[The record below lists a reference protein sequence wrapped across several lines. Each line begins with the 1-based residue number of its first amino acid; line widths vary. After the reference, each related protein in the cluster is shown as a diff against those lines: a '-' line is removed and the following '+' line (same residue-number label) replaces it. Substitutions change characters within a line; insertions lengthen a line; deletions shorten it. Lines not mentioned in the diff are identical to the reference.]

1 MVLSQD
7 FPRLDG
13 KGKRVMN
20 YMDFVNCVQ
29 LHGGD
34 MAKQRRKE
42 IQERRRRATVMEF
55 SKRKEDFAT
64 MFAQLD
70 LDGDGQLSMEEFHAG
85 FEAKSREWGY
95 EGSMEAADSAEME
108 MFRAMD
114 ADSSGYISY
123 DEFKSYMDSLTDSL
137 LQENKD
143 IANEKYKVA
152 RENDR
157 ARDRAEGMEYSMKAN
172 ENYEVA
178 DPASEDGVYT
188 RYNKAA
194 VVVANAGTQ
203 KAYENPKAT
212 KSVSMGT
219 SMDDDGPLSWNQFD
233 GNLGMSDS
241 ANGFAMLNGFQEE
254 AENEKIMTTLD
265 KEETLFRDDAALL
278 AKIIRRYRPG
288 LKYVFD
294 FYSRTNAG
302 NTAMRAT
309 RAWQRSKPLQWS
321 TAGSAALC
329 FAAFVQ
335 TLIC

>member
-1 MVLSQD
+1 MPELIERLQQQMLDSEETAVVLSQD

-20 YMDFVNCVQ
+20 YTDFVNCVQ

-34 MAKQRRKE
+34 TAKQRRKE

-55 SKRKEDFAT
+55 SKRKEDFAE

-85 FEAKSREWGY
+85 FAAKSREWGY
-95 EGSMEAADSAEME
+95 HGSMDAADSAEME

-114 ADSSGYISY
+114 ADSGGYISY
-123 DEFKSYMDSLTDSL
+123 DEFKSYMDALTDSF

-143 IANEKYKVA
+143 MANEKYKIA

-157 ARDRAEGMEYSMKAN
+157 AREREEAMEHSMKAN
-172 ENYEVA
+172 ENYEVT

-188 RYNKAA
+188 RYNIPA

-203 KAYENPKAT
+203 KDYENPKAT

-219 SMDDDGPLSWNQFD
+219 SMDDDGPLGWNQFD
-233 GNLGMSDS
+233 G
-241 ANGFAMLNGFQEE
+241 
-254 AENEKIMTTLD
+254 
-265 KEETLFRDDAALL
+265 
-278 AKIIRRYRPG
+278 
-288 LKYVFD
+288 
-294 FYSRTNAG
+294 
-302 NTAMRAT
+302 T
-309 RAWQRSKPLQWS
+309 R
-321 TAGSAALC
+321 
-329 FAAFVQ
+329 
-335 TLIC
+335 

>member
-1 MVLSQD
+1 MYSCTAGTW
-7 FPRLDG
+7 RS
-13 KGKRVMN
+13 R
-20 YMDFVNCVQ
+20 
-29 LHGGD
+29 GG
-34 MAKQRRKE
+34 RR
-42 IQERRRRATVMEF
+42 
-55 SKRKEDFAT
+55 SKREDAEQPSWNSRSARKT
-64 MFAQLD
+64 LQMMFAQLD

-85 FEAKSREWGY
+85 FAAKSREWGY

-157 ARDRAEGMEYSMKAN
+157 ARDRAEAMEYSMKAN

-203 KAYENPKAT
+203 KDIREPK
-212 KSVSMGT
+212 SYQVRQHG
-219 SMDDDGPLSWNQFD
+219 D
-233 GNLGMSDS
+233 
-241 ANGFAMLNGFQEE
+241 LNG
-254 AENEKIMTTLD
+254 
-265 KEETLFRDDAALL
+265 
-278 AKIIRRYRPG
+278 
-288 LKYVFD
+288 
-294 FYSRTNAG
+294 
-302 NTAMRAT
+302 
-309 RAWQRSKPLQWS
+309 
-321 TAGSAALC
+321 
-329 FAAFVQ
+329 
-335 TLIC
+335 